1 MLRFYSVDSDVFYS
15 ANDVQDAFA
24 AAIEKYKLSESFFLI
39 ENLLPQCDFDVVTTE
54 DVEGNLWI
62 ERESLQSFLEWYA
75 KECSPSVLLPLVGE
89 LTRTIKY
96 EKKQKRVQAKKWRWH
111 VAHRQQYCCA
121 DCSELLHPDGFDID
135 HVDELRDGGKDVYSA
150 DGKDNL
156 QALCGT
162 CHAKKT
168 RKRTRAGAPLRRK
181 RKRGKK

>member
-1 MLRFYSVDSDVFYS
+1 MLRVCLISSNIHYN

-24 AAIEKYKLSESFFLI
+24 DVIQKKNLSESFLI
-39 ENLLPQCDFDVVTTE
+39 ENLLPQCNFDAVTTE
-54 DVEGNLWI
+54 DVDGNLWI

-89 LTRTIKY
+89 LMRTVKY

-111 VAHRQQYCCA
+111 VAHRQQYRCA
-121 DCSELLHPDGFDID
+121 VCSELLHPDGFDID

-156 QALCGT
+156 QAVCCT

-168 RKRTRAGAPLRRK
+168 RKRTRAGAPPKRK
-181 RKRGKK
+181 RKKLQ

>member
-1 MLRFYSVDSDVFYS
+1 MLRFYAVGSDVFYS
-15 ANDVQDAFA
+15 ANDVQGAFA
-24 AAIEKYKLSESFFLI
+24 AAIQKNKLSESFLI
-39 ENLLPQCDFDVVTTE
+39 EKLLPQCNFDVTTTE
-54 DVEGNLWI
+54 DIEGNLWI
-62 ERESLQSFLEWYA
+62 EQESLQYFLKWYA
-75 KECSPSVLLPLVGE
+75 ETASSALLPLVGE

-96 EKKQKRVQAKKWRWH
+96 EEKQKRAHSKKWRWH
-111 VAHRQQYCCA
+111 VAHRQQYRCA

-168 RKRTRAGAPLRRK
+168 RLRTRSGAPPK
-181 RKRGKK
+181 RKRGRIGE